1 MSERAAPLARLTDA
15 FALTRTQAGQIVQVI
30 GPVASGKTEL
40 LRVFTTGAQEEGAL
54 VLPATGRA
62 AERVQP
68 QRVLKQLLDSL
79 PGEFIADSAS
89 EPMEQD
95 RSTASR
101 IFNETVLE
109 ISRHTPVII
118 SVDDVQHADTASL
131 DILMSLLQGWEG
143 ARILTVLACRTGEA
157 AEDLALY
164 RTLPS
169 HREVTRIRLSMLS
182 ACGTRSLLTRAL
194 GPVAGVR
201 LAPAWH
207 AMTGGN
213 PVLLNTLAQYGTP
226 PGGDDAA
233 GVRVDAQGYEAFGHA
248 VMRCLW
254 RAGTVVLHT
263 AQALATLGEVATP
276 VLLARLLGT
285 PPQTVRR
292 ALAELTSMGFV
303 DGGLLRSPGIRESI
317 RTGVPST
324 ARCRFQLRAARL
336 LYNDGADVETIAPL
350 IEAAGGSSEDWA
362 VRALLETAQRYTQG
376 PRSEQRIRYLRLAH
390 RTGADGPQAERV
402 TVALTEALWQTDP
415 ALAFRYAAQL
425 SAPDR
430 RGSLPSGAEPLL
442 AKCLLWGGE
451 VDEAAALLSSA
462 PPDTA
467 PDAFNQVRVWFSY
480 LYPGFDTSAAVGPYR
495 PRSRADGEP
504 AGRGP
509 HTMTASFPPGTAHCH
524 PGGAVERL
532 RGVRLTEG
540 SLPHVAIALAELLAA
555 GHTREAAWSADRLL
569 EQAAGNRVPLW
580 TAILTA
586 CRAEIALRQEDPAE
600 AERLAHLALDE
611 ISEAG
616 WGVALAGPLSTLI
629 TALVEQGRA
638 EEAAPLADKVLPP
651 HTFRGSAGPGFLA
664 ARGRYNLA
672 VGEPRR
678 ALLDFER
685 CGELLRTWSVDL
697 PLLSDWRVGVGEAQ
711 LRLDRPHDA
720 RRTLKAQLRQ
730 SDGRYPQIEGQIRH
744 LLAEATA
751 VVRRVPPQRA
761 AGEQESAP
769 RLSKAE
775 LRVVALASSGR
786 SNREIAGDLFITVST
801 VEQHLTRVYR
811 KLGISGRAE
820 LIEYARTWNSEDP
833 FWQGH
838 PHLGG
843 APQD

>member
-1 MSERAAPLARLTDA
+1 M
-15 FALTRTQAGQIVQVI
+15 
-30 GPVASGKTEL
+30 
-40 LRVFTTGAQEEGAL
+40 
-54 VLPATGRA
+54 
-62 AERVQP
+62 
-68 QRVLKQLLDSL
+68 
-79 PGEFIADSAS
+79 
-89 EPMEQD
+89 
-95 RSTASR
+95 
-101 IFNETVLE
+101 
-109 ISRHTPVII
+109 
-118 SVDDVQHADTASL
+118 QHADTASL

-143 ARILTVLACRTGEA
+143 ARILTVLACRTGEP
-157 AEDLALY
+157 AEKLALY

-169 HREVTRIRLSMLS
+169 HREVTQVRLSMLS
-182 ACGTRSLLTRAL
+182 AYGTRDLLTRAL
-194 GPVAGVR
+194 GPVAGAR

-213 PVLLNTLAQYGTP
+213 PLLLGALAQYGTP
-226 PGGDDAA
+226 SGGETA
-233 GVRVDAQGYEAFGHA
+233 GVREDAPGHEAFGHA

-254 RAGTVVLHT
+254 RAGTAVLHT

-285 PPQTVRR
+285 SPQSVRR
-292 ALAELTSMGFV
+292 ALAELTSMGFT
-303 DGGLLRSPGIRESI
+303 DGGRLRSPGIGESI

-324 ARCRFQLRAARL
+324 ARSHFPLRAARL
-336 LYNDGADVETIAPL
+336 LYHDGADVETIAPL

-362 VRALLETAQRYTQG
+362 VRALLEAAQRHTKG
-376 PRSEQRIRYLRLAH
+376 PRSELRIRYLRLAH

-402 TVALTEALWQTDP
+402 TVALAEALWQTDP

-430 RGSLPSGAEPLL
+430 RGSLPGGAEPLL

-495 PRSRADGEP
+495 PRGRAAREP
-504 AGRGP
+504 AGRGAHAMAAP
-509 HTMTASFPPGTAHCH
+509 FPPGAAHCH
-524 PGGAVERL
+524 PGGAAERL

-569 EQAAGNRVPLW
+569 EQAAENRVPLW

-586 CRAEIALRQEDPAE
+586 CRAEIALRLDDPAE
-600 AERLAHLALDE
+600 AERLALLALDE

-638 EEAAPLADKVLPP
+638 EEAAPLADRVLPP

-720 RRTLKAQLRQ
+720 RRILKAQLRE
-730 SDGRYPQIEGQIRH
+730 SDGRCPRIEGQIRH
-744 LLAEATA
+744 LLAEAAA
-751 VVRRVPPQRA
+751 VAGRVPPQRT
-761 AGEQESAP
+761 AGEQESAS

-820 LIEYARTWNSEDP
+820 LVEYARAWNSEVP
-833 FWQGH
+833 L
-838 PHLGG
+838 LGG